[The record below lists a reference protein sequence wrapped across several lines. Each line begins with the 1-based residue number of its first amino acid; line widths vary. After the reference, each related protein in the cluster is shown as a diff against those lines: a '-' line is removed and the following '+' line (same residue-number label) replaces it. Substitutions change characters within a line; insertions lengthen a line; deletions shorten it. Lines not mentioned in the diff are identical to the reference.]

1 MSKSEH
7 NFKIQYNKTKL
18 PKLDVLEKQYE
29 PTNSQEID
37 IQYNPFKIQNLQ
49 NYNPIYSLF
58 FEMNENNY
66 NKISLN
72 QANQFVDMNTIL
84 KGDSPLENPVF
95 IKFAP
100 LLDPIRY
107 MIGKYNLSDPK
118 LLEMP
123 KPDSNSEP
131 IHENGSGPRPIQN
144 KLQSANNAS
153 YVDCFFSYLSSQLL
167 NHHQIV
173 NAVDFYGSYV
183 GVQNVYKMNI
193 TDDLEYL
200 NTSTFFLENVGK
212 LFSITADTAEY
223 VGAGSRTN
231 KQKLLFLEDSEENIL
246 DAIEL
251 DNDVS
256 PVDEKPIAIEESAA
270 TIVTDE
276 LVYEKENRL
285 SKSTTGSSSTNSSN
299 NSETNYSSNDECDSD
314 DENESDENESDE
326 NDSDY
331 TDCSDSDNESDDD
344 DSELFAYINNF
355 PVQMICL
362 EKCNGTLDDLFEKDI
377 FDEASGSA
385 ALFQIVMTLIAY
397 QKAFEFTHNDLHT
410 NNIMYSNTDIE
421 YLYYRF
427 SEKTYRVPTYGKI
440 FKIID
445 FGRSIYK
452 VNGKTFCSDSFAPG
466 GDAATQYNCEPFFTE
481 SKPRI
486 DPNFSF
492 DLCRLGCSI
501 YDFIIDVDDKSQ
513 KLDDFQKTIARWCSD
528 DMGKNV
534 LYKKTGEER
543 YPNFKLYKMISRTVH
558 KHTPQ
563 AQLDH
568 KMFSQYEKSDISAA
582 DNVIDIDAIPSYV

>member
-1 MSKSEH
+1 MSKPA
-7 NFKIQYNKTKL
+7 FKIQYNKTKL
-18 PKLDVLEKQYE
+18 PKLDTLEKQFE
-29 PTNSQEID
+29 PTNSQEIA

-84 KGDSPLENPVF
+84 KADSPFEKPVF

-107 MIGKYNLSDPK
+107 MIGKYNVSDPK

-123 KPDSNSEP
+123 K
-131 IHENGSGPRPIQN
+131 HGSTAIQN
-144 KLQSANNAS
+144 KLQSPNNAS

-167 NHHQIV
+167 NNHQIV

-183 GVQNVYKMNI
+183 GVQNVYKMNV

-200 NTSTFFLENVGK
+200 NTSTYFLENVGK

-223 VGAGSRTN
+223 VGAGSRNN
-231 KQKLLFLEDSEENIL
+231 KQKLSFLEDDANLL

-251 DNDVS
+251 DNELS
-256 PVDEKPIAIEESAA
+256 PVDANLLDAIELSPVDANQLNIEE
-270 TIVTDE
+270 TIDE
-276 LVYEKENRL
+276 LVYEKEERL
-285 SKSTTGSSSTNSSN
+285 SKSSHGSSSTNTSN
-299 NSETNYSSNDECDSD
+299 NSETNYSSI
-314 DENESDENESDE
+314 DENESDSSSNESSDS
-326 NDSDY
+326 DSDY
-331 TDCSDSDNESDDD
+331 TDCSDSENESENDDD
-344 DSELFAYINNF
+344 DESESELFAYINNF

-362 EKCNGTLDDLFEKDI
+362 EKCDGTMDDLFEKDE
-377 FDEASGSA
+377 FDEATGSA
-385 ALFQIVMTLIAY
+385 ALFQIIMTLIAY

-427 SEKTYRVPTYGKI
+427 SGKTYRVPTYGKI

-452 VNGKTFCSDSFAPG
+452 INGKTFCSDSFAPG
-466 GDAATQYNCEPFFTE
+466 GDASTQYNCEPFFSD

-501 YDFIIDVDDKSQ
+501 YDFIVDSDDKTQ
-513 KLDDFQKTIARWCSD
+513 KLDDFQKTIARWCLD

-534 LYKKTGEER
+534 LYKKSGEER

-563 AQLDH
+563 AQLAY
-568 KMFSQYEKSDISAA
+568 KMFSQYEKSDISDA
-582 DNVIDIDAIPSYV
+582 DNVVDIDAMPCYV